1 MVLWEPFFE
10 AFKIRAS
17 VAVYL
22 AGKNLA
28 HALCYTVRVKP
39 PTLQAVLLDL
49 DGVMYVGDKI
59 IAGADRTL
67 AALRD
72 TGYGLHGVTNTTTMP
87 RRAIADKLRRMG
99 LDLDEHELATP
110 AALAVQAI
118 GTDSAALFIRDSL
131 RDDFSGIREDEHH
144 PAWIV
149 MGDPGGAGY
158 PPESL
163 QRIFRLC
170 MDGAAVLALHKN
182 RFWQKPDGLYLDL
195 GAFVAA
201 IEYATGKDATVLGK
215 PSPDFF
221 RAVCTDLAVETKC
234 CLMVGDDIES
244 DIGGAQRVG
253 MRTALVQTGKYR
265 PEHVRNTMRTQGI
278 RPDLTLPSIADLPE
292 SLALL

>member
-1 MVLWEPFFE
+1 L
-10 AFKIRAS
+10 R
-17 VAVYL
+17 
-22 AGKNLA
+22 
-28 HALCYTVRVKP
+28 HTLCYTVPVSRS
-39 PTLQAVLLDL
+39 TLKAVLLDL
-49 DGVMYVGDKI
+49 DGVMYVGEQL
-59 IAGADRTL
+59 IAGARYAL

-72 TGYGLHGVTNTTTMP
+72 AGYGLRGITNTTTMS
-87 RRAIADKLRRMG
+87 RRAIADKLARMG
-99 LDLDEHELATP
+99 LDLSEQELATP
-110 AALAVQAI
+110 AVLAVQAI
-118 GTDSAALFIRDSL
+118 GRDRAVLFIRDSL
-131 RDDFSGIREDEHH
+131 REDFAGIREDEHQ

-170 MDGAAVLALHKN
+170 MDGAEVLALHKN

-201 IEYATGKDATVLGK
+201 IEYATGKAATVLGK

-221 RAVCTDLAVETKC
+221 RAVCTDLGTAPEH

-244 DIGGAQRVG
+244 DIGGAQNMG
-253 MRTALVQTGKYR
+253 MQTALVQTGKYR
-265 PEHVRNTMRTQGI
+265 RERVDECMRTQGI

-292 SLALL
+292 ALTLL

>member
-1 MVLWEPFFE
+1 MS
-10 AFKIRAS
+10 RS
-17 VAVYL
+17 
-22 AGKNLA
+22 
-28 HALCYTVRVKP
+28 
-39 PTLQAVLLDL
+39 TLQAVLLDL
-49 DGVMYVGDKI
+49 DGVMYVGDRA
-59 IAGADRTL
+59 IAGAGRTL

-72 TGYGLHGVTNTTTMP
+72 AGYGLRGVTNTTTMP
-87 RRAIADKLRRMG
+87 RRAIADKLQRMG
-99 LDLDEHELATP
+99 LDLGERDLATP

-118 GTDSAALFIRDSL
+118 GHDRATLFIRDSL
-131 RDDFSGIREDEHH
+131 REDFAGIREDEHQ
-144 PAWIV
+144 PDWIV
-149 MGDPGGAGY
+149 MGDPGGPGY

-170 MDGAAVLALHKN
+170 MDGARVLALHKN
-182 RFWQKPDGLYLDL
+182 RFWQKPDGLHLDL

-201 IEYATGKDATVLGK
+201 IEYATDKTATVLGK

-221 RAVCTDLAVETKC
+221 LAVCADLVVEPER

-244 DIGGAQRVG
+244 DIGGARNMG

-265 PEHVRNTMRTQGI
+265 QEHVRNIMRTQGI

>member
-1 MVLWEPFFE
+1 MPVT
-10 AFKIRAS
+10 RS
-17 VAVYL
+17 
-22 AGKNLA
+22 
-28 HALCYTVRVKP
+28 ALE
-39 PTLQAVLLDL
+39 AVLLDL
-49 DGVMYVGDKI
+49 DGVMYVGERP

-72 TGYGLHGVTNTTTMP
+72 AGYGLRGITNTTTMS
-87 RRAIADKLRRMG
+87 RRAIADKLQRMG
-99 LDLDEHELATP
+99 LQLAERELATP

-118 GTDSAALFIRDSL
+118 GDDGATLFIRDSL
-131 RDDFSGIREDEHH
+131 REDFAGIREDDSH

-170 MDGAAVLALHKN
+170 MDGARVLALHKN

-201 IEYATGKDATVLGK
+201 IEYATGTTATVLGK
-215 PSPDFF
+215 PAPDFF
-221 RAVCTDLAVETKC
+221 RAVCADLGTEPGH

-244 DIGGAQRVG
+244 DIGGAMNMG

-265 PEHVRNTMRTQGI
+265 QERVQRIMHEQGI

-292 SLALL
+292 ALALL